1 MQDRHLPSTKSD
13 LVLGLRIHRGGRI
26 EALEITLT
34 MAEASNSLESGK
46 IQGRQAKLEE
56 LRQNEESHRRA
67 VADAMKPIAEGG
79 AQEAVIEDL
88 RDGYYIAKQARENF
102 EKQGSR

>member
-1 MQDRHLPSTKSD
+1 
-13 LVLGLRIHRGGRI
+13 
-26 EALEITLT
+26 
-34 MAEASNSLESGK
+34 
-46 IQGRQAKLEE
+46 
-56 LRQNEESHRRA
+56 
-67 VADAMKPIAEGG
+67 MKPIAEGG